1 MEAQVQ
7 ISPGQVIGVSRVIL
21 VDAPAVTV
29 QEYARR
35 TGLSLSV
42 VRSQVADRRI
52 PVIRQGKQVLVNLM
66 ALGKQAIEAEVY

>member
-1 MEAQVQ
+1 MGSQVQ
-7 ISPGQVIGVSRVIL
+7 ISPDQIIGVERVIL
-21 VDAPAVTV
+21 VDVPAVTV
-29 QEYARR
+29 SEYARR